1 MNYHIKNKTLYQIP
15 ESHSAPFLLQFL
27 HYSNLVIEKVKA
39 ETRGNDMSYDN
50 FRPSIPKAEGFA
62 APLYSSHARLIPK
75 HLTPK
80 FPFHTMH
87 QIPKSH
93 AHKRLLIAETHSGL
107 YYFPYQMVIETNLL
121 SVIISPLSVT
131 RHAVRQ
137 EKLKR
142 TWNGM
147 GGCLRD
153 KESCLGLT
161 CCNLLG
167 DPRCHSCS
175 RS

>member
-15 ESHSAPFLLQFL
+15 ESHSAPSLLQFL

-93 AHKRLLIAETHSGL
+93 AHKWLLIAETHSGL

-121 SVIISPLSVT
+121 SVHYFPSLGNPARSAP
-131 RHAVRQ
+131 REA
-137 EKLKR
+137 EKNME
-142 TWNGM
+142 WNGRM
-147 GGCLRD
+147 
-153 KESCLGLT
+153 S
-161 CCNLLG
+161 
-167 DPRCHSCS
+167 
-175 RS
+175 